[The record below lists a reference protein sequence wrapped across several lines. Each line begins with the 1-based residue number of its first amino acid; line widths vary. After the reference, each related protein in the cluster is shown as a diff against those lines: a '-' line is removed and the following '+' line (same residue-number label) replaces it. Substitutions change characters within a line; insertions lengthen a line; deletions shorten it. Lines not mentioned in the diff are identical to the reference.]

1 MDENELKNEIMTV
14 DQRINEVA
22 IIDNDSYGFAG
33 SLVVELD
40 NLKKRIETYWK
51 DPVDKAFAAHK
62 SLTAK
67 RAEMLNP
74 VSERRKALTTKI
86 NAYLTEQEN
95 IKLAAQ
101 IKLDDERWAAE
112 QRERDRLNKMAE
124 KAEAAGK
131 VEKAELLREK
141 VEEVFVAP
149 AIVVPTVEKTTRL
162 DTGTISQKKELYIEV
177 VSVMELL
184 KEIVVFGRLP
194 VGIVTISNEKLKQA
208 IKLNSLKSVPGCI
221 IEERISAS
229 FRGK

>member
-14 DQRINEVA
+14 DQRINEVS

-40 NLKKRIETYWK
+40 NLKKKITAYW
-51 DPVDKAFAAHK
+51 DEPISKAFQTHK
-62 SLTAK
+62 ALTAK
-67 RAEMLNP
+67 RTEMLKP
-74 VSERRKALTTKI
+74 IDDRRRTLTTKI
-86 NAYLTEQEN
+86 SAYLTEQDR
-95 IKLAAQ
+95 IKREAQ
-101 IKLDDERWAAE
+101 RKLDDERRAAE

-124 KAEAAGK
+124 KARAAGK
-131 VEKAELLREK
+131 IEKAELLREK

-184 KEIVVFGRLP
+184 KEIVGGRLP